1 MISRKSKKITKMPGF
16 PAPAVVLRVY
26 KLRNRKQLSEQIKE
40 NCGDSSPS
48 LVNRK
53 IQLHE
58 SSFNRLDAEAEELGL
73 SRAAYLRS
81 ILQFYWEE
89 QDAGLIITAV
99 NDLES
104 KLDELEK
111 FVRPETD
118 EEYREA
124 GRLIR
129 AVRNH
134 TKVIQEEVKES
145 EV

>member
-1 MISRKSKKITKMPGF
+1 MKMPRF

-26 KLRNRKQLSEQIKE
+26 QLKANKQNLLKE
-40 NCGDSSPS
+40 FEKSKGDNPKESNKS

-81 ILQFYWEE
+81 ILQFYWQE
-89 QDAGLIITAV
+89 QDAGLIIATV

-124 GRLIR
+124 GRLTR

>member
-1 MISRKSKKITKMPGF
+1 M
-16 PAPAVVLRVY
+16 VLRVY
-26 KLRNRKQLSEQIKE
+26 QLKANKE
-40 NCGDSSPS
+40 NLLKEFEKSKGDNPKGSNKS

-81 ILQFYWEE
+81 ILQFFWEE
-89 QDAGLIITAV
+89 QDAGLIIATV

-104 KLDELEK
+104 NLDKLQK

-124 GRLIR
+124 GELLR

-134 TKVIQEEVKES
+134 VKSIEEEVKN
-145 EV
+145 

>member
-1 MISRKSKKITKMPGF
+1 MISRKSKNKTKKPRL

-40 NCGDSSPS
+40 NHGDNSSS

-58 SSFNRLDAEAEELGL
+58 SSFNRLDSEAEKLGL
-73 SRAAYLRS
+73 SRS
-81 ILQFYWEE
+81 ILQFYWDEE
-89 QDAGLIITAV
+89 DAGLIIATV

-104 KLDELEK
+104 KIDELEK
-111 FVRPETD
+111 FIRPKTD
-118 EEYREA
+118 EGYREA
-124 GRLIR
+124 GRLTRSI
-129 AVRNH
+129 RNH
-134 TKVIQEEVKES
+134 TKAIQEEVKES